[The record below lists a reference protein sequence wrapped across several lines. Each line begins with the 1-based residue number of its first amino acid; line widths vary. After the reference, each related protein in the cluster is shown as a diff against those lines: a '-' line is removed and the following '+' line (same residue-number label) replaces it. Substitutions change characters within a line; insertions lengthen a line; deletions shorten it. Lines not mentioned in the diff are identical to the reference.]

1 MKTVSGWIL
10 FFSFVLQ
17 NKNIV
22 HLNSISNKQHIL

>member
-22 HLNSISNKQHIL
+22 HLNTIPNE